1 MCRFERQIQMM
12 FFVSDIW
19 SAVCVGGGFLNTA
32 AVANKPNEMVNFDL
46 HATVYARGIDT
57 HQ

>member
-1 MCRFERQIQMM
+1 ML
-12 FFVSDIW
+12 
-19 SAVCVGGGFLNTA
+19 GGGFLNTA